1 MSKKHTAFFSKLET
15 LCIEEASTKCFDE
28 FFKKP
33 YKRKYSHVRSKT
45 LKKAR
50 RAVLRYFLSYGRV
63 RNSSEIRLIA
73 DDYAYW
79 IARNTHQLL
88 HPKTPDNYY
97 TD

>member
-33 YKRKYSHVRSKT
+33 YKRKYSHARSKT

>member
-1 MSKKHTAFFSKLET
+1 MSKKKSQNFSKLET

-33 YKRKYSHVRSKT
+33 YKRKYPGVRSKT

-50 RAVLRYFLSYGRV
+50 RAVLRHFLSCGCV
-63 RNSSEIRLIA
+63 KNSSEIRLIA
-73 DDYAYW
+73 DDYIYW